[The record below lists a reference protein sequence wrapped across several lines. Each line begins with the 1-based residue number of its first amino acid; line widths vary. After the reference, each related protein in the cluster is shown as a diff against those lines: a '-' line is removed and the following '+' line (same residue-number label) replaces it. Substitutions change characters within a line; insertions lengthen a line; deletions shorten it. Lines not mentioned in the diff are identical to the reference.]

1 MRPLVLGAVAIALF
15 GLAAFAAIF
24 FLTGD
29 GPSVPR
35 AAPGPV
41 AAAPEPAPPA
51 PLPTGGAAGPF
62 YQPPPPNPAVEVPVP
77 RYQPPKGSWEA
88 ITPAARASA
97 LGPVGADVGR
107 ELIALQDQLSTCFD
121 AEVAAQS
128 GRIVP
133 TRTADPTSQQ
143 DLSETVLVLQLETG
157 SGTVRIVDAP
167 IESHGGAEDA
177 TIACAQRILRGRT
190 IDSPSARPG
199 GRHRLMLQ
207 LHQ

>member
-88 ITPAARASA
+88 ITPVARASA
-97 LGPVGADVGR
+97 LGPVGTDVGR
-107 ELIALQDQLSTCFD
+107 DLLVVQDQLSSCFD
-121 AEVAAQS
+121 ASVAAQR
-128 GRIVP
+128 GRAAP
-133 TRTADPTSQQ
+133 TQTADPTSHQ
-143 DLSETVLVLQLETG
+143 DLAETILVLELETG
-157 SGTVRIVDAP
+157 SGSVRIVDAP
-167 IESHGGAEDA
+167 IESHGAADD
-177 TIACAQRILRGRT
+177 TVIACAQQILRGRT
-190 IDSPSARPG
+190 IESPFAKPG
-199 GRHRLMLQ
+199 ARHRLMLQ